1 METEKVVT
9 EDIMASSAEEVP
21 VPEQGVPAP
30 SEPPVEPPVPPE
42 VPDEKSR
49 KSFLR
54 ACASWTDIFV
64 IAAMLSVLLLIF
76 GELLTL
82 ILDRWVIHA
91 PQIGMKLL
99 GDADSVEFLL
109 QYFDFY
115 GIWIAF
121 MLVILLFKSNWPM
134 WKAFLYNGHGN
145 NLKAIPAGIL
155 LGFGMNGFCILMSVI
170 MGDIKLSF
178 SGFDPKL
185 FFIFLF
191 CVLIQSGAEEIIDRC
206 YLYQKLRRRYR
217 WPAIAVLVN
226 ALVLSRSDESRPAS
240 GIPDR
245 RSVLADRLL
254 LGQPLDGDLGPH
266 GMELLPEH
274 RVRPAQQ
281 RHCVKIFCLQ
291 A

>member
-21 VPEQGVPAP
+21 APEQGTPVTPE
-30 SEPPVEPPVPPE
+30 EPPVPLVEPPVQ
-42 VPDEKSR
+42 DEKSK

-64 IAAMLSVLLLIF
+64 IAAMLSVWTDIFVIAAMLSVLLILF
-76 GELLTL
+76 GDLLSL
-82 ILDRWVIHA
+82 ILNRWVIPA
-91 PQIGMKLL
+91 NQIGMNLL

-109 QYFDFY
+109 QYFNFY
-115 GIWIAF
+115 GIWIVF

-178 SGFDPKL
+178 NGFDPKL

-226 ALVLSRSDESRPAS
+226 AL
-240 GIPDR
+240 IPDR

>member
-145 NLKAIPAGIL
+145 NL
-155 LGFGMNGFCILMSVI
+155 SV
-170 MGDIKLSF
+170 S
-178 SGFDPKL
+178 
-185 FFIFLF
+185 
-191 CVLIQSGAEEIIDRC
+191 
-206 YLYQKLRRRYR
+206 
-217 WPAIAVLVN
+217 
-226 ALVLSRSDESRPAS
+226 
-240 GIPDR
+240 
-245 RSVLADRLL
+245 
-254 LGQPLDGDLGPH
+254 
-266 GMELLPEH
+266 
-274 RVRPAQQ
+274 
-281 RHCVKIFCLQ
+281 
-291 A
+291 